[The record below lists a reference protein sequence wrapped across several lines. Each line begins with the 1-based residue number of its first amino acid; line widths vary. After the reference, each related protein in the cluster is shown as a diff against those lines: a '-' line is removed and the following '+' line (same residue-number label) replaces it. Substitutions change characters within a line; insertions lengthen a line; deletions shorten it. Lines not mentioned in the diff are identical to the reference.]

1 MRKNNFQFTIY
12 NLQFR
17 KQKHVINKKKLQIN
31 KYIFI
36 VLLTFLSVCVFAGA
50 GDYGTD
56 SIFAAGTGAR
66 PLAMGGAFSA
76 LANDSSACFYNPAGL
91 ENNEKQQIAFLH
103 YPLLADTL
111 YNSIT
116 YSFPILD
123 FGAIGVA
130 LYRVSTHNIQ
140 AYDSSDFA
148 LDEIKYEQYKATI
161 AYAKRVSGRFII
173 GVGINIISFSMLNVN
188 AYGFGAD
195 FGAIY
200 ELFDFLSVALTSRN
214 LVNPS
219 LTLQTME
226 ETLPREYIAG
236 IAVKIP
242 VNPINVYIVSD
253 ICLPQDAN
261 LKIKSGIELS
271 GFDLLSLRAGYDGD
285 ALCFGAGINF
295 MGASIDYAYLL
306 NEYFGGLSRFSVA
319 YNFGLT
325 LEEQKIEREKAL
337 KEQVKKIIEQEFKK
351 KELAKAKEYFDKAF
365 SLYKSGDYENALS
378 ELDRAFEWNED
389 YADAKQLKELIVKKL
404 VDKYYV
410 KGVEYYNKGEWMN
423 AYENF
428 KNVAEV
434 DVNYKDTKKYLI
446 LIDKKIKLT
455 GDLKEYF
462 SKGVELYVNRKYEDA
477 LEVFNKALKIAP
489 DNAMIKTYINKTKAQ
504 IAKVSGG
511 KKITPEQ
518 AEKVKKLYYSGLKSY
533 TDGDLERAI
542 AVWKEAIAIN
552 PEDIKI
558 LKSIEKAQ
566 AELTELK
573 KRGIK

>member
-1 MRKNNFQFTIY
+1 MRKYNFQ
-12 NLQFR
+12 LKR
-17 KQKHVINKKKLQIN
+17 KIKNKKNSGFKKHIIAILL
-31 KYIFI
+31 I
-36 VLLTFLSVCVFAGA
+36 VICQHIYGSI

-56 SIFAAGTGAR
+56 SIFSIGVGSR

-116 YSFPILD
+116 YSYPILD
-123 FGAIGVA
+123 LGAIGIA
-130 LYRVSTHNIQ
+130 LYRIGTQNIQ
-140 AYDSSDFA
+140 TYDSSDFM
-148 LDEIKYEQYKATI
+148 LDTINYEQYKATI
-161 AYAKRVSGRFII
+161 AYARRLSEQFII
-173 GVGINIISFSMLNVN
+173 GMGINIISFNLLNVN

-195 FGAIY
+195 FGLIY
-200 ELFDFLSVALTSRN
+200 EPFDFIFAGFVIRN
-214 LVNPS
+214 LINPS
-219 LTLQTME
+219 LTLQTAE
-226 ETLPREYIAG
+226 EELPREYVGGVAIR
-236 IAVKIP
+236 IP
-242 VNPINVYIVSD
+242 VQPANVYITSD
-253 ICLPQDAN
+253 IVLPEEAN
-261 LKIKSGIELS
+261 IKIKAGIELT
-271 GFDLLSLRAGYDGD
+271 GFDLLSVRAGYDGD
-285 ALCFGAGINF
+285 ALCFGGGIKF

-306 NEYFGGLSRFSVA
+306 NEYFGGLSRFTVA

-337 KEQVKKIIEQEFKK
+337 KERIKNIIAQEFKK
-351 KELAKAKEYFDKAF
+351 KELAKAKEYFDKAL
-365 SLYKSGDYENALS
+365 SLYKNGNYDDALS

-389 YADAKQLKELIVKKL
+389 YADAKQLKGLIVKKL
-404 VDKYYV
+404 VDKYYDR
-410 KGVEYYNKGEWMN
+410 GIAYYKKGEYSS

-434 DVNYKDTKKYLI
+434 DINYKDTKNYLV

-462 SKGVELYVNRKYEDA
+462 SKGIELYINRKYEDA
-477 LEVFNKALKIAP
+477 LEVFTKALKIAP
-489 DNAMIKTYINKTKAQ
+489 DNAIIKTYLNKTKAQ
-504 IAKVSGG
+504 MAKISGG
-511 KKITPEQ
+511 KKLTAEQ

-542 AVWKEAIAIN
+542 SIWKEAIEIN

-566 AELTELK
+566 AELTELR